1 MGHLKTGKIYRYSRP
16 YNPTPEIIDDFENYF
31 SATNTNS
38 RKLALLDSGINPIAS
53 VKNENSPRIPAI
65 LISSSPHKIGSE
77 DTPWQDVFEPDFGRV
92 KYYGDNKSTDTPEN
106 STGNKTLLNQF
117 KFHTSPD
124 PKIRELASPI
134 LFFQRQ
140 TVSEKKKGFVKFYG
154 YGLINSATLVT
165 QFQKKIGYFTNY
177 VYEFVILDLS
187 KENEE
192 LNWRWISDRSNPEL
206 LTNQTLQF
214 APYVWMEWQ
223 KSGHVNIEKFRRN
236 VSRTKIKRQNEQKP
250 EINSREEKCLKAIY
264 AYYANKK
271 HNFELL
277 ASRVVQGVINRNGGR
292 YKEGWLTKK
301 SGDGGV
307 DFIGRI
313 DLGSGFSTIKIVVL
327 GQAKC
332 ESPDKSTSGKDVA
345 RTVARLKRGW
355 IGAYVTTGTF
365 SDTSQIEM
373 FEDQFPLLTVNG
385 YELARETLILQ
396 EESGASSIIEFLDN
410 LDKSYASMLHN
421 RRPEDILSD
430 DV

>member
-1 MGHLKTGKIYRYSRP
+1 MKTGKIYRYSRP
-16 YNPTPEIIDDFENYF
+16 YKPVPEIIDNFENYF

-38 RKLALLDSGINPIAS
+38 RKLALLDSGINPIAT
-53 VKNENSPRIPAI
+53 VKIRNSLRTPAI

-77 DTPWQDVFEPDFGRV
+77 ETPWQDVFEPDFGRI
-92 KYYGDNKSTDTPEN
+92 KYYGDNKSTDAPEN
-106 STGNKTLLNQF
+106 SDGNKTLLNQF

-124 PKIRELASPI
+124 SKIRELASPI

-140 TVSEKKKGFVKFYG
+140 KVLEKKKGFVKFWG
-154 YGLINSATLVT
+154 YGLINSATLIT

-177 VYEFVILDLS
+177 VYEFVIFDLS

-192 LNWRWISDRSNPEL
+192 LDWRWISERSNPTL
-206 LTNQTLQF
+206 LTNQTLKF
-214 APYVWMEWQ
+214 APSIWKEWQ
-223 KSGHVNIEKFRRN
+223 KNGHVNIEKYRRN
-236 VSRTKIKRQNEQKP
+236 VSRTKIIRQSEQKP

-264 AYYANKK
+264 NYYTNKK

-277 ASRVVQGVINRNGGR
+277 ASRVVQGIISRNGGH
-292 YKEGWLTKK
+292 YKEGWITKK

-307 DFIGRI
+307 DFIGRV
-313 DLGSGFSTIKIVVL
+313 DLGSGFSTIKIIVL

-332 ESPDKSTSGKDVA
+332 ESPDKSTSGKDLA

-355 IGAYVTTGTF
+355 IGAYVTTATF
-365 SDTSQIEM
+365 SDNSQIEM
-373 FEDQFPLLTVNG
+373 LEDQFPLLTVNG

-396 EESGASSIIEFLDN
+396 EESGTSSVIEFLDQ
-410 LDKSYASMLHN
+410 LDKSYTDILHD

-430 DV
+430 DF

>member
-92 KYYGDNKSTDTPEN
+92 KYYGDNKSTGAPEN

-264 AYYANKK
+264 VYYANKK

-277 ASRVVQGVINRNGGR
+277 ASRVVQGIINRNGGR

-332 ESPDKSTSGKDVA
+332 ESPDKSTSGKDIA

-396 EESGASSIIEFLDN
+396 EESGASSIIEFLDS

>member
-1 MGHLKTGKIYRYSRP
+1 MKTGKIYRYSRP
-16 YNPTPEIIDDFENYF
+16 YKPEPEIIDNFENYF
-31 SATNTNS
+31 SATNTNN
-38 RKLALLDSGINPIAS
+38 RKLALLDSGINPIAT
-53 VKNENSPRIPAI
+53 VKIGNSLRTPAV

-77 DTPWQDVFEPDFGRV
+77 ETPWQDVFEPDFGRI
-92 KYYGDNKSTDTPEN
+92 KYYGDNKFTDAPEN
-106 STGNKTLLNQF
+106 SNGNKTLLNQF

-124 PKIRELASPI
+124 SEIRELASPI

-140 TVSEKKKGFVKFYG
+140 TVLEKKKGFVKFCG
-154 YGLINSATLVT
+154 YGLINSATLIT

-192 LNWRWISDRSNPEL
+192 LDWRWISDRSNPTL
-206 LTNQTLQF
+206 LTNQTLKF
-214 APYVWMEWQ
+214 APSMWKEWQ
-223 KSGHVNIEKFRRN
+223 KNGHVNIEKYRRN
-236 VSRTKIKRQNEQKP
+236 VSRTKIIKQNEQKP

-264 AYYANKK
+264 QYYTTKK

-277 ASRVVQGVINRNGGR
+277 ASRVVQGIISRNGGH
-292 YKEGWLTKK
+292 YKEGWITKK

-307 DFIGRI
+307 DFIGRV
-313 DLGSGFSTIKIVVL
+313 DLGSGFSTIKIIVL

-332 ESPDKSTSGKDVA
+332 ESPEKSTSGKDLA

-365 SDTSQIEM
+365 SDSSQIEM
-373 FEDQFPLLTVNG
+373 LEDQFPLLTVNG

-396 EESGASSIIEFLDN
+396 EESGARSIVEFLEH
-410 LDKSYASMLHN
+410 LDKSYSEMLHN
-421 RRPEDILSD
+421 RRPEDILND
-430 DV
+430 EI

>member
-1 MGHLKTGKIYRYSRP
+1 M
-16 YNPTPEIIDDFENYF
+16 
-31 SATNTNS
+31 
-38 RKLALLDSGINPIAS
+38 
-53 VKNENSPRIPAI
+53 
-65 LISSSPHKIGSE
+65 
-77 DTPWQDVFEPDFGRV
+77 
-92 KYYGDNKSTDTPEN
+92 
-106 STGNKTLLNQF
+106 
-117 KFHTSPD
+117 
-124 PKIRELASPI
+124 
-134 LFFQRQ
+134 
-140 TVSEKKKGFVKFYG
+140 
-154 YGLINSATLVT
+154 
-165 QFQKKIGYFTNY
+165 
-177 VYEFVILDLS
+177 
-187 KENEE
+187 
-192 LNWRWISDRSNPEL
+192 NWRWISDRSNPEL
-206 LTNQTLQF
+206 LTNQTVQF

-264 AYYANKK
+264 VYYANKK
-271 HNFELL
+271 HNFEY
-277 ASRVVQGVINRNGGR
+277 

-332 ESPDKSTSGKDVA
+332 ESPDKSTSGKDIA

-396 EESGASSIIEFLDN
+396 EESGASSIIEFLDI

>member
-1 MGHLKTGKIYRYSRP
+1 VGQLKTGKIYRYSRP
-16 YNPTPEIIDDFENYF
+16 YNPVPEIIDNFENYF
-31 SATNTNS
+31 SATNTSN
-38 RKLALLDSGINPIAS
+38 RKLALLDSGINPIAA
-53 VKNENSPRIPAI
+53 VKNNNSPRIPAI

-92 KYYGDNKSTDTPEN
+92 KYYGDNKSTNAPESSN
-106 STGNKTLLNQF
+106 GNKALLNQF

-192 LNWRWISDRSNPEL
+192 LDWRWISDRSNPTL
-206 LTNQTLQF
+206 PTNQTLQF
-214 APYVWMEWQ
+214 APYIWREWE
-223 KSGHVNIEKFRRN
+223 KNGHVNIEKYRKN
-236 VSRTKIKRQNEQKP
+236 VSKTRITRQSEQKS
-250 EINSREEKCLKAIY
+250 EINSREETCLKAIY
-264 AYYANKK
+264 LYYTNKK

-277 ASRVVQGVINRNGGR
+277 ASRVVQGIISRNGGR
-292 YKEGWLTKK
+292 YKEGWITKK

-307 DFIGRI
+307 DFIGRV

-332 ESPDKSTSGKDVA
+332 ESPDKSTSGKDLA

-365 SDTSQIEM
+365 SDSSQIEM
-373 FEDQFPLLTVNG
+373 LEDQFPLLTVNG

-396 EESGASSIIEFLDN
+396 EESGASSLVEFLDV
-410 LDKSYASMLHN
+410 LDNSYASMLHN

-430 DV
+430 DI

>member
-1 MGHLKTGKIYRYSRP
+1 
-16 YNPTPEIIDDFENYF
+16 
-31 SATNTNS
+31 
-38 RKLALLDSGINPIAS
+38 
-53 VKNENSPRIPAI
+53 
-65 LISSSPHKIGSE
+65 
-77 DTPWQDVFEPDFGRV
+77 
-92 KYYGDNKSTDTPEN
+92 
-106 STGNKTLLNQF
+106 
-117 KFHTSPD
+117 
-124 PKIRELASPI
+124 
-134 LFFQRQ
+134 
-140 TVSEKKKGFVKFYG
+140 
-154 YGLINSATLVT
+154 
-165 QFQKKIGYFTNY
+165 
-177 VYEFVILDLS
+177 
-187 KENEE
+187 
-192 LNWRWISDRSNPEL
+192 
-206 LTNQTLQF
+206 
-214 APYVWMEWQ
+214 MEWQ

-264 AYYANKK
+264 VYYANKK

-277 ASRVVQGVINRNGGR
+277 ASRVVQGIINRNGGR

-332 ESPDKSTSGKDVA
+332 ESPDKSTSGKDIA

-396 EESGASSIIEFLDN
+396 EESGASSIIEFLDS

>member
-1 MGHLKTGKIYRYSRP
+1 MKTGKIYRYSRP
-16 YNPTPEIIDDFENYF
+16 YMPEPEIIDNFENYF
-31 SATNTNS
+31 SATNTNN
-38 RKLALLDSGINPIAS
+38 RKLALLDSGINPIAT
-53 VKNENSPRIPAI
+53 VKIGNSLRTPAV

-77 DTPWQDVFEPDFGRV
+77 ETPWQDVFEPDFGRI
-92 KYYGDNKSTDTPEN
+92 KYYGDNKSTDAPEN
-106 STGNKTLLNQF
+106 SNGNKTLLNQF

-124 PKIRELASPI
+124 SKTRELASPI

-140 TVSEKKKGFVKFYG
+140 TVLEKKKGFVKFYG
-154 YGLINSATLVT
+154 YGLINSATLIT

-192 LNWRWISDRSNPEL
+192 LDWRWISERSDPTL
-206 LTNQTLQF
+206 RTNQTLKF
-214 APYVWMEWQ
+214 APSMWKEWQ
-223 KSGHVNIEKFRRN
+223 KNGHVNIEKYRRN
-236 VSRTKIKRQNEQKP
+236 VSRTKIIRQSEQKP

-264 AYYANKK
+264 HYYKNKK

-277 ASRVVQGVINRNGGR
+277 ASRVVQGIISRNGGH
-292 YKEGWLTKK
+292 YKEGWITKK

-307 DFIGRI
+307 DFIGRV
-313 DLGSGFSTIKIVVL
+313 DLGSGFSTIKIIVL

-332 ESPDKSTSGKDVA
+332 ESLDKSTSGKDLA

-365 SDTSQIEM
+365 SDSSQIEM
-373 FEDQFPLLTVNG
+373 LEDQFPLLTVNG

-396 EESGASSIIEFLDN
+396 EESGASSIVEFLEN
-410 LDKSYASMLHN
+410 LDKSYSEMLHN

-430 DV
+430 EI